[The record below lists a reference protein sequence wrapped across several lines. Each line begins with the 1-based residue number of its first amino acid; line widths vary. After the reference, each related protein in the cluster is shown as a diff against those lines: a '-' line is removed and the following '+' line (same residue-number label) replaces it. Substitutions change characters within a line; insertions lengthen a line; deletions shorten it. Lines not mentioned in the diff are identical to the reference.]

1 MFTSERFSRFA
12 FRAALVGI
20 LAAAGY
26 YFVLGG
32 EFDVFDLRELRS
44 EHAQVG
50 ARVDSLEATADSLE
64 ARADSLATD
73 SAVIERVA
81 RENHGMIRD
90 GERVYYFVPDS
101 TEGGSEQ
108 GNSP

>member
-1 MFTSERFSRFA
+1 MFTSERASRYA
-12 FRAALVGI
+12 FRVGLTAI
-20 LAAAGY
+20 LAAAAY

-44 EHAQVG
+44 EHADME
-50 ARVDSLEATADSLE
+50 ARVDSLQAATDSLE
-64 ARADSLATD
+64 AWADSLATD

-81 RENHGMIRD
+81 REEHGMIRD

-101 TEGGSEQ
+101 AEAGADG